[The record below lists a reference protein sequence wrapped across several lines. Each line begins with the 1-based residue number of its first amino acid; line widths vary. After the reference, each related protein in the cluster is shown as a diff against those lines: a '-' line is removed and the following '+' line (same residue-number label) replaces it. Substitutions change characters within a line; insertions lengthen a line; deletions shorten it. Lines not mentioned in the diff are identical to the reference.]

1 MHAST
6 RHIMYVRIS
15 VKFFLDAWAFAA
27 CGFSKAWQLYT
38 TYATQQLDFCC
49 KKKLLQTCIVSL
61 LLGAI
66 FQVDSFKC
74 VCYFSA
80 AKAENMLENIT

>member
-49 KKKLLQTCIVSL
+49 KKKLLHTSIISL

-66 FQVDSFKC
+66 FQVLIHL
-74 VCYFSA
+74 SA
-80 AKAENMLENIT
+80 FAIFRQQKLKIC